1 MAQQLNSGSIEALKQ
16 GETLLVEARKVAN
29 GKIQVE
35 FAELLNTGARAKN
48 ALSVLNKS
56 DDRFSGGKP
65 RRAWV
70 TAEPADVGELLG
82 VDLGDTGAWYEADRR
97 GKVMEVLD
105 LNILNPVDFDGERF
119 RIVCEET
126 LTPSEY
132 HAQDPERYAKKKGK
146 DGDLILHNG
155 CYVFSYT
162 HVHVTDEPTDDMHTW
177 LKSDVSSSTS
187 IGGIKANV
195 TTAKV
200 EAAELDEAFM

>member
-70 TAEPADVGELLG
+70 TAEAGDVGELFG
-82 VDLGDTGAWYEADRR
+82 IDLGDTGAWYEADRR
-97 GKVMEVLD
+97 GKAMEILD

-132 HAQDPERYAKKKGK
+132 HAQDPERYARRKEKME
-146 DGDLILHNG
+146 ILSFTMDVM
-155 CYVFSYT
+155 YSVT
-162 HVHVTDEPTDDMHTW
+162 HM
-177 LKSDVSSSTS
+177 
-187 IGGIKANV
+187 
-195 TTAKV
+195 
-200 EAAELDEAFM
+200 FMLPMSQPMTCTHG